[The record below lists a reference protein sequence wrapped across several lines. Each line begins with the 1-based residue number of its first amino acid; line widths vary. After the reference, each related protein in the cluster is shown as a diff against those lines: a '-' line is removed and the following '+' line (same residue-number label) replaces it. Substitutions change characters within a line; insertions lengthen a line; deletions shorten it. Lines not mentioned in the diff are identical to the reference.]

1 MFDTACYTIAR
12 CCCISAFVFIPF
24 FLQAQSCYTKAD
36 SMEVYKWLNKADDA
50 DFEGNLDEAMNHVNT
65 AMVRSKKC
73 RFLRG
78 EGFAWLKMADL
89 QLKKKGADSL
99 AHYYDKALKISERIQ
114 DDFLA
119 GLAYFQQG
127 QQLAQA
133 ASFPQAEKNYRKAQ
147 LNFSKADSIFYTA
160 VTFNELG
167 FINERMGNYDDAVK
181 YNLEAISAYDKIK
194 AEKEAANTKGNLGI
208 IYLRMEKP
216 AEALTLFNESAAIR
230 QKLGDVKGLA
240 SIYGNITM
248 LYIPRSVDS
257 AKKYLALQTQ
267 YAERSGARLNK
278 AQAYVNSVSLLT
290 REKNYTEA
298 MNFEM
303 KAIALYEEAGDKS
316 KLTARYINAAGI
328 CQLLNDSIKAE
339 MYFEKAAALVKTISS
354 KSLLQNLHQQRA
366 SFYKDRNNFEKAYQH
381 NTQYYL
387 YRDSIINE
395 KSISNIA
402 VLQTKY
408 DAEKKDNEIARLQ
421 TTEKIKQLQIERQ
434 AALLNGNKLEAEKKE
449 KEILLL
455 TQAQQLKDES
465 LKRQE
470 EQLTKQTLVAKN
482 NEQQLKLT
490 QQETLLKQKEAEQER
505 MLRQILTGSVLMAAI
520 LGIILFSRY
529 RLRQK
534 LKENEN
540 LLAIR
545 GAISKDLHDEIGST
559 LTSINIL
566 SNVSQQAIETA
577 PGQAKEMLQ
586 QIASQSKTIQQNM
599 SDIVWAIRPDNEK
612 IENLEVRMR
621 EYAAQTLEP
630 LNINTHIHFDKQLL
644 NEPLPQH
651 SRKDILLI
659 FKEAV
664 NNIVKHANAS
674 EVNVRFVRQNN
685 HAELTIDDNGSWKQ
699 AGNST
704 GTGTKSMEQR
714 ALNIGGSLLIEK
726 NSNHTQVKLT
736 LPLP

>member
-1 MFDTACYTIAR
+1 MQKTKASCNILSMLLIV
-12 CCCISAFVFIPF
+12 CCFLQQAISA
-24 FLQAQSCYTKAD
+24 QSKYTNKD
-36 SMEVYKWLNKADDA
+36 SIEVYGWLNKADEA
-50 DFEGNLDEAMNHVNT
+50 DFAGNLDEAMNHVNK
-65 AMVRSKKC
+65 AMLLSKKYH
-73 RFLRG
+73 FARG
-78 EGFAWLKMADL
+78 EGFGWLKTADL

-99 AHYYDKALKISERIQ
+99 SHYYNKALDISESIK

-119 GLAYFQQG
+119 GLTYFQQG
-127 QQLAQA
+127 QQLAQVA
-133 ASFPQAEKNYRKAQ
+133 NMPEAERNYRHAQ
-147 LNFSKADSIFYTA
+147 KYFAKTDSIFYTA

-167 FINERMGNYDDAVK
+167 FINERMGNYEDAVQF
-181 YNLEAISAYDKIK
+181 NLQAISLYDKIN

-216 AEALTLFNESAAIR
+216 QEALKLFHESAQTR
-230 QKLGDVKGLA
+230 QRLGDVKGLA

-248 LYIPRSVDS
+248 LYIPLSIDS
-257 AKKYLALQTQ
+257 AKKYLALQTM
-267 YAERSGARLNK
+267 YAEKSGARLNK
-278 AQAYVNSVSLLT
+278 AQAYVNTVSLLMK
-290 REKNYTEA
+290 EKKYGDAIEYET
-298 MNFEM
+298 
-303 KAIALYEEAGDKS
+303 KAISLYEEAGDKS
-316 KLTARYINAAGI
+316 KLTARYINAAAI
-328 CQLLNDSIKAE
+328 CNLLNDSTKAE
-339 MYFEKAAALVKTISS
+339 MYFDKAATIAKTVRS
-354 KSLLQNLHQQRA
+354 KTLLQNLHQQKA
-366 SFYKDRNNFEKAYQH
+366 SFYRDRQNFELAYQN

-395 KSISNIA
+395 KSLGNIA
-402 VLQTKY
+402 ALQTKY
-408 DAEKKDNEIARLQ
+408 DTEKKDNEIAKLQ
-421 TTEKIKQLQIERQ
+421 TTQQIKQLEIERQ
-434 AALLNGNKLEAEKKE
+434 SALLKGNKLEAEKKG

-455 TQAQQLKDES
+455 TQAQQLKDDN

-470 EQLTKQTLVAKN
+470 EELTKQILITKN

-490 QQETLLKQKEAEQER
+490 QQENLLKEKETQREKL
-505 MLRQILTGSVLMAAI
+505 LRQILTGSIIVAVL

-534 LKENEN
+534 LKEKEN
-540 LLAIR
+540 LLSIR

-566 SNVSQQAIETA
+566 SNVSQQAIQTSPA
-577 PGQAKEMLQ
+577 QAMEMLQ
-586 QIASQSKTIQQNM
+586 QISTQSKTIQQNM

-630 LNINTHIHFDKQLL
+630 LNINTQIHFDKQLL

-651 SRKDILLI
+651 CRKDVLLI

-674 EVNVRFVRQNN
+674 EASIRLIRQNN
-685 HAELTIDDNGSWKQ
+685 NAELIIEDNGSWKQ
-699 AGNST
+699 NGTST

-714 ALNIGGSLLIEK
+714 AVNIGGHLSIDK
-726 NSNHTQVKLT
+726 NNNRTQVKLI
-736 LPLP
+736 LPL